1 MGIVPELYC
10 SDFDASLAFY
20 TSVCGFSID
29 YSRDEERFAYLRR
42 GEARLMIEQTRDPS
56 RRFVAAE
63 LTYPFGR
70 GMNLEIPVDDASTLY
85 DSVVAGGVR
94 IFLDLEERWYRRGAS
109 EVGNLQFVAMDPDGY
124 LLRFA
129 QDLGRR
135 EAGETWPLM

>member
-1 MGIVPELYC
+1 MESHAGIVPELLC
-10 SDFDASLAFY
+10 SDFQASLAFY
-20 TSVCGFSID
+20 TSVCGFSIE
-29 YSRDEERFAYLRR
+29 YSRDEDRFAYLRR

-70 GMNLEIPVDDASTLY
+70 GMSLEIPVDDASTLY
-85 DSVVAGGVR
+85 DSVVARGVR
-94 IFLDLEERWYRRGAS
+94 IFLTLEERWYRRDES

-129 QDLGRR
+129 QHLGHRDGS
-135 EAGETWPLM
+135 A

>member
-10 SDFDASLAFY
+10 SDFDASLEFY

-70 GMNLEIPVDDASTLY
+70 GMNLEIAVDDAATLY
-85 DSVVAGGVR
+85 DSLVAGGTR

-129 QDLGRR
+129 QDLGQRDGS
-135 EAGETWPLM
+135 AT

>member
-1 MGIVPELYC
+1 MESYAGIVPELYC
-10 SDFDASLAFY
+10 SDFDASLEFY

-29 YSRDEERFAYLRR
+29 YSRAEDRFAYLRR

-70 GMNLEIPVDDASTLY
+70 GMSLEIPVDDASTLY
-85 DSVVAGGVR
+85 DSVVARRVR
-94 IFLDLEERWYRRGAS
+94 IFLTLEERWYRRGEV

-129 QDLGRR
+129 QHLGQR
-135 EAGETWPLM
+135 EGSA

>member
-1 MGIVPELYC
+1 MEDHAGIVPELYC
-10 SDFDASLAFY
+10 SDFPASLEFY

-29 YSRDEERFAYLRR
+29 YSRDEDRFAYLRR

-63 LTYPFGR
+63 LTYPYGR
-70 GMNLEIPVDDASTLY
+70 GMSLEIPVDDASTLY
-85 DSVVAGGVR
+85 DSVVAHGVR
-94 IFLDLEERWYRRGAS
+94 IFLTIEERWYRRGEI

-129 QDLGRR
+129 QHLGHR
-135 EAGETWPLM
+135 EVST